1 MSYNPQ
7 DHTPSM
13 KQVVA
18 AWAIC
23 LGIASLALGLTL
35 MHQDVV
41 PDAVADSTNA
51 RVAAYPGPG
60 PLTDV
65 HIPEF
70 AICQMDPGQRSSVDE
85 RQPRG
90 PMAAPATHC

>member
-7 DHTPSM
+7 DHSPST

-23 LGIASLALGLTL
+23 LGIAGLALGLTL

-41 PDAVADSTNA
+41 PDAVADSMSA

-60 PLTDV
+60 PLTGV

-70 AICQMDPGQRSSVDE
+70 AICQVEPGQRLSIGE
-85 RQPRG
+85 RRLRG
-90 PMAAPATHC
+90 PMAAQATHC